1 MLRRLRSFSTPYF
14 SAIPEDEIIDDEINN
29 NNNNIENFEQKR
41 FNKNTPSCEP
51 KDALSWNGKTK
62 DGTRNFSTDDGYVDV
77 DIPSDDEYES
87 ENELNFSL
95 IDPNILR
102 ARIIRHLPSEVTTK
116 YGSPIV
122 LTCLTTVLFPVDI
135 EWTLNGTIIEPTI
148 DGRIFFRRP
157 TTIIHF
163 VFND

>member
-1 MLRRLRSFSTPYF
+1 MGLMGVLSENVNVIMLSSKK
-14 SAIPEDEIIDDEINN
+14 SA
-29 NNNNIENFEQKR
+29 
-41 FNKNTPSCEP
+41 CEP